1 MRQTNH
7 TSASRVNKVNGRMKN
22 LARLFGTTAIICVLG
37 LPGASGDR
45 GSAIRYASVESLQVT
60 ESQRDSATPADRVG
74 NAARGATVESLTA
87 DEFVMA
93 TAATTTAPVAARQLN
108 AQRSVAA
115 TPAAKK
121 ASPKKTPRDKMSG
134 PVAALAAAGGPALV
148 EIVVRYADQPAMFDD
163 EYVASLGGE
172 VTRSYKTFDM
182 RAIRIPA
189 ASLEELATDDNVD
202 WLSVDDEV
210 SFTSAASRGAANKP
224 QGSSAN
230 LGYTGSNVG
239 IAILDTG
246 IANHADL
253 SADIV
258 QYSFLNGAYPT
269 PDVVDGELTV
279 LNDSVRDDL
288 FGHGTHVAGIVT
300 GSGANSDHSY
310 KGTSTGAT
318 VLSLQVLDQN
328 GGGSMSD
335 VMAALDW
342 LLVYGSYFDIDVVNL
357 SLGKTISE
365 SNTTDPLVLAVEK
378 LWDAGMVVVV
388 AAGNN
393 GHAGSMT
400 ITSPGNSRK
409 VITVGSLTDN
419 GTGNNFSDDYVS
431 SFSSMGPSVG
441 DLVLKPDLVAPGNRV
456 VAAIDSGTALAAML
470 PDRVRNCNGQGC
482 SGIYLE
488 MSGTSMATPLVSAAV
503 ALMLEKDPTLSPAT
517 VKARLMRSARKLDA
531 DASSVGAG
539 VLDIDAAMN
548 DTGVMTVEALSPLMV
563 PDSSTNGVL
572 VQDTAVLWGD
582 TTWGSGYL
590 FSDGSTWATGYAW
603 TDENGVSAYGYA
615 WTDENVWAKGYGWT
629 DETIMAKGYGWTDGG
644 MAAKSLLSGGGDGS
658 SASLNDDV
666 PSTP

>member
-1 MRQTNH
+1 MKAMNQK
-7 TSASRVNKVNGRMKN
+7 SANRVNRVNERMNN
-22 LARLFGTTAIICVLG
+22 LARLLGTTAMICVLA
-37 LPGASGDR
+37 LPSASSDR
-45 GSAIRYASVESLQVT
+45 ASAVQFAVMEVVQVT
-60 ESQRDSATPADRVG
+60 ESQRGVAPRDFGAVTVAHGAAT
-74 NAARGATVESLTA
+74 ESLAA
-87 DEFVMA
+87 DELAWGPPVGVS
-93 TAATTTAPVAARQLN
+93 TAVADSRTDSRRTDAASLDAEKAPQ
-108 AQRSVAA
+108 
-115 TPAAKK
+115 AK
-121 ASPKKTPRDKMSG
+121 SPRDKMSG
-134 PVAALAAAGGPALV
+134 PVAALAAAGGPGMV
-148 EIVVRYADQPAMFDD
+148 EIVVRYAEQPALFDD

-172 VTRSYKTFDM
+172 VTRTYKTLDM

-189 ASLEELATDDNVD
+189 ASLEQLASDDNVD
-202 WLSVDDEV
+202 WLSVNDKV

-224 QGSSAN
+224 MSTSAN
-230 LGYTGSNVG
+230 AGYTGSSVG

-246 IANHADL
+246 VASHVDL
-253 SADIV
+253 GADIV

-269 PDVVDGELTV
+269 PEIVNGEITA
-279 LNDSVRDDL
+279 LNDSVREDL

-300 GSGANSDHSY
+300 GSGANSNNSY
-310 KGTSTGAT
+310 EGTSTGAS
-318 VLSLQVLDQN
+318 VLSLQVLDEG

-365 SNTTDPLVLAVEK
+365 SNTTDPLVIAVEN
-378 LWDAGMVVVV
+378 LWDTGIVVVV

-419 GTGNNFSDDYVS
+419 GTGNNFGDDYVS
-431 SFSSMGPSVG
+431 SFSSIGPTVG
-441 DLVLKPDLVAPGNRV
+441 DLVLKPDLVAPGNRI
-456 VAAIDSGTALAAML
+456 VAAINSNMALAGML
-470 PDRVRNCNGQGC
+470 PGRVRSCSGQGC

-503 ALMLEKDPTLSPAT
+503 ALMLEKDPSLSPAT

-531 DASSVGAG
+531 DAAASGAG

-563 PDSSTNGVL
+563 PDKSTNGVL
-572 VQDTAVLWGD
+572 VQDTAVLWD
-582 TTWGSGYL
+582 DVTWGSGYL

-603 TDENGVSAYGYA
+603 TDESGVSAYGYA
-615 WTDENVWAKGYGWT
+615 WTDADVWAKGYGWT
-629 DETIMAKGYGWTDGG
+629 DETVSAKGYGWTDGEG
-644 MAAKSLLSGGGDGS
+644 VAAKSLLSNDGS
-658 SASLNDDV
+658 GLSLNDDL
-666 PSTP
+666 PANP